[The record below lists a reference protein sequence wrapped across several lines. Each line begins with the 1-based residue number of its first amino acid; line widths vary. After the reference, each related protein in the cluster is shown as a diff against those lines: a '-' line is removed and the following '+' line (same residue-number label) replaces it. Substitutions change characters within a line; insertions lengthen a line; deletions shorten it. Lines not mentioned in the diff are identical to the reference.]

1 MRGFRKMMKRVVA
14 LGMAFEAHSLFF
26 LGAALAAGGHGG
38 ADRSGDLLDL
48 LYRFINFAL
57 LVIILYV
64 VLKKANIKGLF
75 AARGEEI
82 EKRLEALKQGKE
94 EAEKKYRDLEQ
105 QIREFEKSRQGIVD
119 QFRAEGLAEK
129 QRIIAEAEARV
140 TQILEQAQATMVRE
154 VESAKERLKQELL
167 GLAAQQA
174 EEILERQMTE
184 KDQDRLV
191 DEFIERVGKTH

>member
-1 MRGFRKMMKRVVA
+1 MTGIGKVMIKVVA
-14 LGMAFEAHSLFF
+14 AGMAFGVHSVLF
-26 LGAALAAGGHGG
+26 LGPALAAGGG

-64 VLKKANIKGLF
+64 VLKKAGIKGLF
-75 AARGEEI
+75 AARGQEI

-129 QRIIAEAEARV
+129 QRIIAEADARV

-154 VESAKERLKQELL
+154 VESAKERLKQELM

-174 EEILERQMTE
+174 EEILGKQMTE

>member
-1 MRGFRKMMKRVVA
+1 MKKRVLA
-14 LGMAFEAHSLFF
+14 LGMTLAVHAIF
-26 LGAALAAGGHGG
+26 LGGSALAAGGHGG

-57 LVIILYV
+57 LVIILWV

-82 EKRLEALKQGKE
+82 EKRLDALKKGKE
-94 EAEKKYRDLEQ
+94 EAEKKYRDLEK
-105 QIREFEKSRQGIVD
+105 QIREFEKSRQGIVE

-129 QRIIAEAEARV
+129 QRIIREADEKVA
-140 TQILEQAQATMVRE
+140 QILAQAQAAIVRE
-154 VESAKERLKQELL
+154 VESGKERLRRELIS
-167 GLAAQQA
+167 LAALKA
-174 EEILERQMTE
+174 EEILERQMTD

>member
-1 MRGFRKMMKRVVA
+1 MKKTVA
-14 LGMAFEAHSLFF
+14 PGVFLAAHFLFA
-26 LGAALAAGGHGG
+26 GGVALAAGAG

-57 LVIILYV
+57 LVIILWV

-82 EKRLEALKQGKE
+82 EKRLEALKTGKE
-94 EAEKKYRDLEQ
+94 EAERKYRDLEKQ
-105 QIREFEKSRQGIVD
+105 VREFEQSKKGILD

-140 TQILEQAQATMVRE
+140 KQILDQAQSTMVRE
-154 VESAKERLKQELL
+154 VESAKDRLRQELL
-167 GLAAQQA
+167 GLAAQKA
-174 EEILERQMTE
+174 EGILAKGMTE
-184 KDQDRLV
+184 QDQDRLV